1 VNFGTRRLKP
11 KAKATRL
18 GFSRFKARL
27 CNTCIRLPFSRHR
40 HLSVDHTTAARYLF
54 LLAHDGIVE
63 PVEKA
68 DRARR
73 RATRYRYRTD

>member
-1 VNFGTRRLKP
+1 
-11 KAKATRL
+11 
-18 GFSRFKARL
+18 
-27 CNTCIRLPFSRHR
+27 
-40 HLSVDHTTAARYLF
+40 LSVDHTTAARYLF